1 MDEPRPRCDTCHAP
15 RVACVCDHV
24 TPQAVGLGLLIV
36 QHPKEARR
44 TINTA
49 RLIPLVIPEAQLVIH
64 GGPAVSPPPG
74 SWLLFPGKDAVATS
88 TLPSEPPP
96 TIVVVDGTWR
106 QARGMVNRDPALSAL
121 PRVAISPGEPSR
133 YQIRKQPDVGF
144 LCTLEAVAALLA
156 ERGEA
161 PAATA
166 LLRPFDALV
175 RFQLACSERAQPRWR
190 KRAQSGSS
198 A

>member
-1 MDEPRPRCDTCHAP
+1 MRPQRS
-15 RVACVCDHV
+15 R
-24 TPQAVGLGLLIV
+24 LGLLIV

-49 RLIPLVIPEAQLVIH
+49 RLIPLVIPEARLVIH
-64 GGPAVSPPPG
+64 GSGAIEPPAG
-74 SWLLFPGKDAVATS
+74 SWLLFPGNDAVAAS
-88 TLPSEPPP
+88 ALPDEPPP
-96 TIVVVDGTWR
+96 TVVVVDGTWR
-106 QARGMVNRDPALSAL
+106 QARSMVHRDPALAAL
-121 PRVAISPGEPSR
+121 PRVAIAPTAPSR
-133 YQIRKQPDVGF
+133 YQIRKQPDASF

-161 PAATA
+161 DAAAA
-166 LLRPFDALV
+166 LLRPFEALV

-190 KRAQSGSS
+190 KRTESGSP